1 MALTDAENAAISSL
15 LTGGVEAPL
24 EEQPGTEEKP
34 VELAMFGRAGS
45 AASNFVQRMLFGD
58 GLFKSRA
65 ILEDLKSGKREK
77 LNLADMFV
85 DPDASAEESKTIP
98 KFIRNLPDGEKIEV
112 NIAKELAAG
121 DKTEI
126 KPTDKEFKTFQEER
140 LSDVQPI
147 KGLLTD
153 FRVQG
158 SKGDEKIPNEQS
170 VLNTIEAISKS
181 QAGKITE
188 AKRGEIEN
196 AELEKLSDLVGLSPN
211 ALKKRILNRRKGE
224 AINVKGF
231 GIAETMLASRTLL
244 ENEIRKLDEL
254 AEIAASGN
262 DQSLIAFRQQFELVA
277 QLQAQIKGS
286 QTEIARAL
294 AQFRIPTRNE
304 QFNRLRNQDAR
315 VLLDEFGG
323 GDNLKIMAQRY
334 LELDSDSA
342 KAQLTRGQKGI
353 VGKSMDAFYE
363 MWINALLSS
372 PVTHTK
378 NVVGAFLT
386 TFAHVPET
394 YVAAGVGALR
404 RNLQGQTGGVQF
416 GEANAQLFGA
426 MMAFGEAWKVA
437 RLAYKTGEKP
447 ILGSKIE
454 MTSGQK
460 FSKAF
465 SAEAFGATGTMGNA
479 VNVLGKFATLGGVP
493 TSMLEFEDTY
503 FKVIAQRMSLYQQA
517 YREAKVRNLGV
528 EDFSEYVANYVYDPP
543 ENAIMEAD
551 AHAQYVTLQQE
562 VDEVGK
568 NLQGMRNLPLARYFI
583 PFFKTPYNAFKY
595 AFTERSAL
603 GLISANMR
611 ETIAAG
617 RRPNATAKQ
626 KAASDMAIARQSM
639 GAMTAALVAF
649 YVAQGRITGGGPA
662 DREHKASLQRQGW
675 QPYSIRIGDTYY
687 SYIGAE
693 PFSSVVSL
701 VADASEA
708 LAVYDLSNA
717 SRNELAAAVSL
728 TLANQLTDKTFM
740 QGFSNLVSVL
750 QDPTRYTDKTIN
762 NFARSIVPRV
772 VAQGERLMDPT
783 VRDARTIL
791 DQMVSQIPGLSSSLP
806 PRRNIW
812 GQAVI
817 QDGAAGPDIISPVY
831 TNTVGPNT
839 RAIDGVTTE
848 GDVQLAYMFDKEF
861 ALVGYGPNRLP
872 DEVHTEVA
880 LEPQERNLLHQMMG
894 QATLDAFDKWSRSAS
909 NMKRYNERKKLY
921 LETGNSMAFEKIRR
935 EFDLLVARARD
946 SVLDISGF
954 RYGGSFFKTE
964 EGKQFRIRLD
974 EFLKEQSEEMKSVR

>member
-34 VELAMFGRAGS
+34 VELALFGRAGS

-58 GLFKSRA
+58 GLFKSRE
-65 ILEDLKSGKREK
+65 ILEDLKAGRREKLNLADMFVDPDASAEESKTIPKFIRNLPENAAISSLLTGGVEAPLEEQPGTEEKPVELALFGRAGSAASNFVQRMLFGDGLFKSREILEDLKAGRREK

-126 KPTDKEFKTFQEER
+126 KPTDKEFKTFQKER

-342 KAQLTRGQKGI
+342 KAQWTI
-353 VGKSMDAFYE
+353 
-363 MWINALLSS
+363 
-372 PVTHTK
+372 
-378 NVVGAFLT
+378 
-386 TFAHVPET
+386 
-394 YVAAGVGALR
+394 
-404 RNLQGQTGGVQF
+404 
-416 GEANAQLFGA
+416 
-426 MMAFGEAWKVA
+426 
-437 RLAYKTGEKP
+437 
-447 ILGSKIE
+447 GS
-454 MTSGQK
+454 
-460 FSKAF
+460 
-465 SAEAFGATGTMGNA
+465 
-479 VNVLGKFATLGGVP
+479 
-493 TSMLEFEDTY
+493 
-503 FKVIAQRMSLYQQA
+503 
-517 YREAKVRNLGV
+517 
-528 EDFSEYVANYVYDPP
+528 
-543 ENAIMEAD
+543 
-551 AHAQYVTLQQE
+551 
-562 VDEVGK
+562 
-568 NLQGMRNLPLARYFI
+568 
-583 PFFKTPYNAFKY
+583 
-595 AFTERSAL
+595 
-603 GLISANMR
+603 
-611 ETIAAG
+611 
-617 RRPNATAKQ
+617 
-626 KAASDMAIARQSM
+626 
-639 GAMTAALVAF
+639 
-649 YVAQGRITGGGPA
+649 
-662 DREHKASLQRQGW
+662 
-675 QPYSIRIGDTYY
+675 
-687 SYIGAE
+687 
-693 PFSSVVSL
+693 
-701 VADASEA
+701 
-708 LAVYDLSNA
+708 
-717 SRNELAAAVSL
+717 
-728 TLANQLTDKTFM
+728 
-740 QGFSNLVSVL
+740 
-750 QDPTRYTDKTIN
+750 
-762 NFARSIVPRV
+762 
-772 VAQGERLMDPT
+772 
-783 VRDARTIL
+783 
-791 DQMVSQIPGLSSSLP
+791 
-806 PRRNIW
+806 
-812 GQAVI
+812 
-817 QDGAAGPDIISPVY
+817 
-831 TNTVGPNT
+831 
-839 RAIDGVTTE
+839 
-848 GDVQLAYMFDKEF
+848 
-861 ALVGYGPNRLP
+861 
-872 DEVHTEVA
+872 
-880 LEPQERNLLHQMMG
+880 
-894 QATLDAFDKWSRSAS
+894 
-909 NMKRYNERKKLY
+909 
-921 LETGNSMAFEKIRR
+921 
-935 EFDLLVARARD
+935 
-946 SVLDISGF
+946 
-954 RYGGSFFKTE
+954 
-964 EGKQFRIRLD
+964 
-974 EFLKEQSEEMKSVR
+974 